1 MYYSGIK
8 AFSTENG
15 PGVRVSLFVSGC
27 RNRCRG
33 CFQPDT
39 WDFCHGEEFTDE
51 TERELLEA
59 LRPSYIS
66 GLTLLGGDPFEP
78 ENQEGLISFV
88 RKVRQTYPGKTIWAF
103 TGYLLETDLAAGGK
117 KFTQYTEEL
126 LSLIDVLVDGPFIEE
141 QKNLMLSFRGSEN
154 QRIILLEETRR
165 TGKPVLSPLMA
176 EGMPAPVILE

>member
-27 RNRCRG
+27 RNRCKG

-39 WDFCHGEEFTDE
+39 WDFCHGEKFTEE
-51 TERELLEA
+51 TAQQILDGLK
-59 LRPSYIS
+59 PDYIS

-78 ENQEGLISFV
+78 ENQEGLIDLV
-88 RKVRQTYPGKTIWAF
+88 RRVKETYPSKTIWAF
-103 TGYLLETDLAAGGK
+103 TGYLLETDLTAGGK
-117 KFTQYTEEL
+117 NFTPYTEEL
-126 LSLIDVLVDGPFIEE
+126 LSLIDVLVDGPFVKE

-154 QRIILLEETRR
+154 QRIILMDETRR
-165 TGKPVLSPLMA
+165 TGKVVLSPLME
-176 EGMPAPVILE
+176 EGTVQN

>member
-27 RNRCRG
+27 RNRCKG

-39 WDFCHGEEFTDE
+39 WDFCNGEKFTEE
-51 TERELLEA
+51 TGRQILEQ
-59 LRPSYIS
+59 LKPSYIS

-78 ENQEGLISFV
+78 ENQEGLIDFV
-88 RKVRQTYPGKTIWAF
+88 RTVKQTYPGKTIWAF
-103 TGYLLETDLAAGGK
+103 TGYILETDLTEGGK
-117 KFTQYTEEL
+117 KYTPYTEEL
-126 LSLIDVLVDGPFIEE
+126 LGYVDVLVDGPFVEE

-154 QRIILLEETRR
+154 QRIILMDETRR
-165 TGKPVLSPLMA
+165 EGKVVLSPLMQ
-176 EGMPAPVILE
+176 EGMAQG

>member
-8 AFSTENG
+8 PYSTENG

-39 WDFCHGEEFTDE
+39 WDFCNGMEFTE
-51 TERELLEA
+51 EIQQQLLDD
-59 LRPSYIS
+59 LRPSYIR

-78 ENQEGLISFV
+78 ENQEGLIDFV
-88 RKVRQTYPGKTIWAF
+88 RTVKMTYPEKTIWAF
-103 TGYLLETDLAAGGK
+103 TGYVLETDLAEGGAK
-117 KFTQYTEEL
+117 YTPYTEEF

-141 QKNLMLSFRGSEN
+141 EKNLMLPFRGSEN
-154 QRIILLEETRR
+154 QRIILMEETRQ
-165 TGKPVLSPLMA
+165 TGRVVLSPFMDRERIA
-176 EGMPAPVILE
+176 AD